1 MKIRIDIDCT
11 PKEARSFLGLPDVE
25 PLQKQMMEQLGE
37 KIQSYAANMDMEALM
52 KMWMTG
58 GLKGME
64 NLQQQFWA
72 QFAPGSGKKDR

>member
-25 PLQKQMMEQLGE
+25 PLQKQMMEQLGK
-37 KIQSYAANMDMEALM
+37 KIHSYTENMDMETLM
-52 KMWMTG
+52 KTWMTS

-72 QFAPGSGKKDR
+72 QFNPGSGKKDT

>member
-11 PKEARSFLGLPDVE
+11 PKEARSFFGLPDVE

-52 KMWMTG
+52 KHWLSG
-58 GLKGME
+58 GWKGME

-72 QFAPGSGKKDR
+72 QFSPGAGKKDT